1 MTSRGSAI
9 ANYAPFIGLRYSFS
23 RKRNRFTSVIAMVSM
38 LGMVLGVASL
48 IAVLAVMNGFAG
60 ELRGRILS
68 LVAHGYVESADGGMA
83 QWQQLS
89 LQVESSPDVVAASP
103 YITDKVIFSSGR
115 TLRGGVLT
123 AIEPQR
129 ENRVSL

>member
-1 MTSRGSAI
+1 
-9 ANYAPFIGLRYSFS
+9 
-23 RKRNRFTSVIAMVSM
+23 
-38 LGMVLGVASL
+38 MVLGVASL

-103 YITDKVIFSSGR
+103 YITDKVIFSCVVVF
-115 TLRGGVLT
+115 LR
-123 AIEPQR
+123 R
-129 ENRVSL
+129 